1 MKRNYQ
7 KEENRR
13 RIIKQ
18 KSQKLWSLQG
28 KSREIT
34 RDVHHQEKNYGKRI
48 LTTNTNGKK
57 SYLPG
62 NLKSELTIVYLLF
75 KFLS

>member
-1 MKRNYQ
+1 M
-7 KEENRR
+7 
-13 RIIKQ
+13 
-18 KSQKLWSLQG
+18 
-28 KSREIT
+28 
-34 RDVHHQEKNYGKRI
+34 DVHHQEKNYGKRI